1 MLKFHYVIGSGL
13 HCFVTEKVCV
23 ENIVFHRQ
31 FLSGISFQCVCEET
45 QEEEDD
51 DEPHLA
57 IHSKILS

>member
-1 MLKFHYVIGSGL
+1 MSSAPVYF
-13 HCFVTEKVCV
+13 FTEKVCV

-31 FLSGISFQCVCEET
+31 LLSGISFQCVCEET